1 MTPCIALAD
10 ISLVYPQQSQCES
23 NLSAIQVSSSR
34 MRIDSVMQGRKYS
47 MLFDGMEGIVTS
59 LDHSNHSFHQIEV
72 DEDALDYNTD
82 VMSSTGNFIANKM
95 NEMQAQMKKQC
106 EQMEKQG
113 YGCANMPD
121 MASMMQNAQSMAT
134 GQMPVI
140 EIKSTDKIQAVA
152 GMACKTYDRYQNGI
166 RSSEE
171 CYVETKNLVM
181 PDKDKKYLLRNMK
194 VMHHFAKSMI
204 GLTDKLMAGNE
215 KTSGMPD
222 PADRDVL
229 LSQIC
234 FSPDG
239 DEAGR
244 IEAQISNMT
253 INAGNF
259 EIPPGYSAMN
269 ISDQGQ

>member
-1 MTPCIALAD
+1 
-10 ISLVYPQQSQCES
+10 
-23 NLSAIQVSSSR
+23 
-34 MRIDSVMQGRKYS
+34 
-47 MLFDGMEGIVTS
+47 
-59 LDHSNHSFHQIEV
+59 
-72 DEDALDYNTD
+72 
-82 VMSSTGNFIANKM
+82 
-95 NEMQAQMKKQC
+95 
-106 EQMEKQG
+106 
-113 YGCANMPD
+113 
-121 MASMMQNAQSMAT
+121 MAT

-140 EIKSTDKIQAVA
+140 EIKSTDKIQTVA

-171 CYVETKNLVM
+171 CYVETKDLVM